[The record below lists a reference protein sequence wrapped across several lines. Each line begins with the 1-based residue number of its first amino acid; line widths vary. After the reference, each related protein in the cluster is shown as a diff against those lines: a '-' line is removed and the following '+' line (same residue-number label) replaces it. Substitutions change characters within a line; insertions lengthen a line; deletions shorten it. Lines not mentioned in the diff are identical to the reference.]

1 MKILLLDIETAP
13 NVVYTWGLRDQN
25 ISLNQIEQSGYVM
38 CWAAKWYGK
47 KDIMFSSVKQ
57 TTPGKM
63 LKQIHEL
70 LSEADV
76 VVHYNGLSFDVP
88 TLNKEFVIH
97 GMKPPAP
104 YKQVDLY
111 RSVKGAFR
119 FLSNKLDYVTK
130 ALDLGQ
136 KIRHEGQEL
145 WTKCMRREAA
155 AWKRMKKYNIG
166 DVTLLEKLYDRIKPW
181 IKGHPNHSTAKMR
194 AVCPTCG
201 NDKLQARGTAG
212 NATGSYTRFQCVGSD
227 GCGAWSKG
235 PVTPYASKKHK
246 RTAL

>member
-38 CWAAKWYGK
+38 CWAAKWYGSK
-47 KDIMFSSVKQ
+47 EVMFCSVKDVSPK
-57 TTPGKM
+57 TM
-63 LKQIHEL
+63 LRRIHRL
-70 LSEADV
+70 LDEADV
-76 VVHYNGLSFDVP
+76 VVHYNGQSFDIP
-88 TLNKEFVIH
+88 TLNKEFVIQ

-104 YKQVDLY
+104 YKQVDIY
-111 RSVKGAFR
+111 RSVRGAFR
-119 FLSNKLDYVTK
+119 FLSNKLDYVVK

-145 WTKCMRREAA
+145 WTRCMRREAG

-181 IKGHPNHSTAKMR
+181 IKGHPNHSTYKMIAACPPCGSTNLQRRGSARNAKG
-194 AVCPTCG
+194 AYP
-201 NDKLQARGTAG
+201 
-212 NATGSYTRFQCVGSD
+212 RFQCKD
-227 GCGAWSKG
+227 CGAWSRGPDVEGSKG
-235 PVTPYASKKHK
+235 KNKGK
-246 RTAL
+246 RVVSI